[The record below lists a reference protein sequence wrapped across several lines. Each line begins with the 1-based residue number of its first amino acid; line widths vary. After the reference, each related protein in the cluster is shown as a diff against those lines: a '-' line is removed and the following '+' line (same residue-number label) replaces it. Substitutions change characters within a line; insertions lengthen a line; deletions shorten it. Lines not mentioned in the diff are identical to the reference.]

1 MTTAELL
8 KLMVDIAEEHGL
20 SSWREVEALAQLM
33 VNLEEPMASGEVFEF
48 DEDRHLGHV
57 PPRDAVVSILEATEI
72 AKRDAIVC
80 QEIMDRLRKHRWG
93 PAEIWRMVTVLQ
105 SFRDW
110 ALFFAARDPDP
121 VMKEKF
127 GVEADGWEEQIRML
141 ERALVKGTNVVE
153 LEGVK

>member
-1 MTTAELL
+1 MTTEELL
-8 KLMVDIAEEHGL
+8 KLMVDIAEEHGF
-20 SSWREVEALAQLM
+20 SSWREVDALVQLM
-33 VNLEEPMASGEVFEF
+33 VNLEDPMATGQVFEF

-57 PPRDAVVSILEATEI
+57 PPRDAVVSILEAVET
-72 AKRDAIVC
+72 AKHDALVC
-80 QEIMDRLRKHRWG
+80 QEIMERLRHCRWG

-121 VMKEKF
+121 GMKEKF
-127 GVEADGWEEQIRML
+127 AVEADGWEEQIRML

-153 LEGVK
+153 LVR